1 MGSHSFFDI
10 AGEVLV
16 DSRRGAS
23 GNRAMHSSIER
34 RGGAGVCNTATVSG
48 PSSMTTSAP
57 ARTRASRPATSRA
70 ASVAEM
76 WIVAILLII
85 PLALSGLLF
94 FVVFGLCCQHLEE
107 GFSGRPGRAFETAS
121 LRVQA
126 SLPDALQRGFAARH
140 GILRAPWPCVKY
152 AIVSYILHM
161 WIPRDVEARLKRS
174 AKTRP
179 VVVLTGARQTGKTST
194 FRHLF
199 PGYAFVPLDLPTEAE
214 QAEKEPERFLKR
226 HPPPV
231 IIDEV
236 QYAPGIFRHLK
247 VAVDA
252 HRTRNGQFLLTGSQK
267 FTLMKNVSES
277 LAGRADIV
285 ELETLSFAEIREVLP
300 NTELETAIVRG
311 GFPELYANP
320 DIDSVA
326 FYNSYLATYLERDV
340 RALANVG
347 SLRDFERFLR
357 ACALRSA
364 NLLNK
369 ADLARDVGIAPS
381 TANQWLS
388 MLEASGQAVLI
399 EPWFSNRTKSIVKS
413 PKLYIAD
420 TGLLCALL
428 NIHSQEALRQ
438 SPAAGAVWETFVFAQ
453 LRDRERRAGRTGSL
467 FFWRDRTREVD
478 FVVDAGGR
486 LELFEAKWTELPD
499 LGDTVNLDFVRNV
512 IGKSRVTAG
521 GVVSRTRNSF
531 PFSNDFRALPVTELG

>member
-1 MGSHSFFDI
+1 LH
-10 AGEVLV
+10 L
-16 DSRRGAS
+16 
-23 GNRAMHSSIER
+23 
-34 RGGAGVCNTATVSG
+34 
-48 PSSMTTSAP
+48 
-57 ARTRASRPATSRA
+57 
-70 ASVAEM
+70 
-76 WIVAILLII
+76 WIL
-85 PLALSGLLF
+85 
-94 FVVFGLCCQHLEE
+94 
-107 GFSGRPGRAFETAS
+107 
-121 LRVQA
+121 
-126 SLPDALQRGFAARH
+126 
-140 GILRAPWPCVKY
+140 
-152 AIVSYILHM
+152 
-161 WIPRDVEARLKRS
+161 RDVEGRLKRS

-179 VVVLTGARQTGKTST
+179 VIVLTGARQTGKTST
-194 FRHLF
+194 FRRLF
-199 PGYAFVPLDLPTEAE
+199 PDYAFVSLDLPTEAE
-214 QAEKEPERFLKR
+214 QAEKEPERFLR
-226 HPPPV
+226 RNQPPV

-236 QYAPGIFRHLK
+236 QYAPGLFRHLK
-247 VAVDA
+247 VAVEA

-285 ELETLSFAEIREVLP
+285 ELETLSFAEIREALP
-300 NTELETAIVRG
+300 KTELESAIVRG

-320 DIDSVA
+320 EIDSVA

-369 ADLARDVGIAPS
+369 ADLARDVGIATS
-381 TANQWLS
+381 TASQWLS
-388 MLEASGQAVLI
+388 ILETSGQAVLLK
-399 EPWFSNRTKSIVKS
+399 PWFSNRTKSIVKS

-428 NIHSQEALRQ
+428 NIRSEEALRQ
-438 SPAAGAVWETFVFAQ
+438 SPAVGAVWETFVFAQ

-467 FFWRDRTREVD
+467 FFWRDRAREVD

-499 LGDTVNLDFVRNV
+499 LGDTVNLEFVRNV

-521 GVVSRTRNSF
+521 GVASRTPKSF
-531 PFSNDFRALPVTELG
+531 PLPNGFRAMPVTELE